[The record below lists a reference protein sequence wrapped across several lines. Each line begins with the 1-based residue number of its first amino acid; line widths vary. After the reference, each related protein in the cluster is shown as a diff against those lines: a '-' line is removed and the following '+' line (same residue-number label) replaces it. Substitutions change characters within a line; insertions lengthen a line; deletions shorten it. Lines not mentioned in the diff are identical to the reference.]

1 MLFFIFYCL
10 QISILFQMK
19 KMDPFLLFCVFILFF
34 FFTNFSLLY
43 LWLFFAL
50 FIWCYLFSWRF
61 CVLEL
66 GLRLSTIWL
75 ADFFDFSI
83 DLSLSR
89 LSCCICLLNAS
100 KKCFVRV
107 FDLFIWYS
115 NSWLFLLGWC
125 WLCRWKDDILNTQL
139 VHFAIL
145 WTLFWGSLLGEWKS
159 PAVVLQ
165 LQIIVGVSLIKVVAQ
180 IVPLKL
186 NLLK

>member
-125 WLCRWKDDILNTQL
+125 WLCRWTSILSKKRR
-139 VHFAIL
+139 HFEHTTCSFCY
-145 WTLFWGSLLGEWKS
+145 TLDTFLRKFTWRVKKPCCSFAASDNSWCFFD
-159 PAVVLQ
+159 
-165 LQIIVGVSLIKVVAQ
+165 
-180 IVPLKL
+180 
-186 NLLK
+186 